1 MGRLDG
7 VVNRDSARKRGITW
21 LRIARAANKMSS
33 DLQLAFLD
41 AVMVV
46 VAYTSLL
53 LFRFEFA
60 VPTEYWERFRYFLP
74 AVIAVH
80 LVANRIWGCYGHMW
94 QHASIQE
101 ARRLLLAGATAEVV
115 IVVGFSFSSDS
126 MPISV
131 RAVGPLF
138 ATALMGAMRF
148 QTRLFAIRRSTSRAG
163 LRVVVIGAGRAGGQ
177 LVREM
182 QHNDTLGLVAV
193 AVVDDDRRWWG
204 RTLYGVRV
212 EGGLDD
218 LERVVRDHEA
228 HQVMLAIPSGG
239 PEVARRVAEAA
250 AAAGVPVKVLPS
262 MEELIGGQPRLRD
275 ARDLSI
281 DDLLSRDQVD
291 IDTQEVAK
299 LLRGRRVLVTGGGG
313 WIGSEI
319 ARQVSTFEPAAIVLV
334 DHDETHLFETAQT
347 VPEAEQTLADIR
359 DTAALD
365 AVFARVRPDVVF
377 HAAAHKHVPILES
390 FAVEAATTN
399 VLGTQNVVDAA
410 VRHATERLVLISTDK
425 AAEPTNVMGATKWLA
440 EQVVLDRTP
449 PGRRF
454 CAVRFGNVLGSRGS
468 VIPTFQRQIAAGGP
482 VTVTDKRMTRF
493 FMSTREA
500 VTLVLQAAAISQD
513 REVLMLEMGEPV
525 NIYDLAERMIVLCG
539 YEVGSDIEIQVT
551 GMRPGER
558 LNEQLRGRGER
569 VEATSHPAVVALGVV
584 RLPREQL
591 QGTMAELA
599 DAIARRDN
607 DAARE
612 QLLAVAQRAF
622 DGPVTAER
630 PANGT
635 GTNGHGRDD
644 DTPHAGSPAA
654 IHQS

>member
-1 MGRLDG
+1 
-7 VVNRDSARKRGITW
+7 
-21 LRIARAANKMSS
+21 MSS

-41 AVMVV
+41 AVMVA

-53 LFRFEFA
+53 LFRFEFT

-313 WIGSEI
+313 WIGAEI
-319 ARQVSTFEPAAIVLV
+319 ARQVSTFAPAAIVLV
-334 DHDETHLFETAQT
+334 DHDETHLFEAAQT
-347 VPEAEQTLADIR
+347 VPEAEQALADIR
-359 DTAALD
+359 DTAAID
-365 AVFARVRPDVVF
+365 ALFARVQPDVVF

-399 VLGTQNVVDAA
+399 VVGTQNVVDAA
-410 VRHATERLVLISTDK
+410 VRHGDR
-425 AAEPTNVMGATKWLA
+425 AARDDLHRQGGRAHQRHGRVQVARGAGRA
-440 EQVVLDRTP
+440 RPHAAGP
-449 PGRRF
+449 PLLRG
-454 CAVRFGNVLGSRGS
+454 AVR
-468 VIPTFQRQIAAGGP
+468 QRARQPGQRDPDVPAP
-482 VTVTDKRMTRF
+482 
-493 FMSTREA
+493 
-500 VTLVLQAAAISQD
+500 D
-513 REVLMLEMGEPV
+513 R
-525 NIYDLAERMIVLCG
+525 RR
-539 YEVGSDIEIQVT
+539 
-551 GMRPGER
+551 RPGDGHRQAHDPVLHEHR
-558 LNEQLRGRGER
+558 
-569 VEATSHPAVVALGVV
+569 
-584 RLPREQL
+584 
-591 QGTMAELA
+591 
-599 DAIARRDN
+599 ARRSPSSSRPPPSRRT
-607 DAARE
+607 ARSSCSRW
-612 QLLAVAQRAF
+612 ASR
-622 DGPVTAER
+622 
-630 PANGT
+630 
-635 GTNGHGRDD
+635 
-644 DTPHAGSPAA
+644 
-654 IHQS
+654 

>member
-1 MGRLDG
+1 M
-7 VVNRDSARKRGITW
+7 VNRDSTRKRGITW
-21 LRIARAANKMSS
+21 LRLARAANKMSS
-33 DLQLAFLD
+33 DLQLALLD
-41 AVMVV
+41 VVMVV
-46 VAYTSLL
+46 VAYTALL

-60 VPTEYWERFRYFLP
+60 VPTEYWERFRFFLP
-74 AVIAVH
+74 VAIAVH
-80 LVANRIWGCYGHMW
+80 LIANRVWGAYGHMW
-94 QHASIQE
+94 QHASVEE
-101 ARRLLLAGATAEVV
+101 ARNLVLAGATAEVV
-115 IVVGFSFSSDS
+115 LVIGFSFSSDS

-131 RAVGPLF
+131 RAVGPLL
-138 ATALMGAMRF
+138 ATALMGAFRF
-148 QTRLFAIRRSTSRAG
+148 QTRLFAIRRSSSRGG

-182 QHNDTLGLVAV
+182 QHNDQLGLIPVAV
-193 AVVDDDRRWWG
+193 IDDDRRWWG
-204 RTLYGVRV
+204 KTLNGVPV
-212 EGGLDD
+212 DGGLDD
-218 LERVVRDHEA
+218 LERVVRDQEA

-319 ARQVSTFEPAAIVLV
+319 ARQVSTFDPAAIVLV
-334 DHDETHLFETAQT
+334 DHDETHLFEAAQT
-347 VPEAEQTLADIR
+347 VPMAEQTLADIR
-359 DTAALD
+359 DAAAID
-365 AVFARVRPDVVF
+365 ALFDRVRPDVVF

-399 VLGTQNVVDAA
+399 VVGTQNVVDAA
-410 VRHATERLVLISTDK
+410 VHHGTERLVLISTDK

-440 EQVVLDRTP
+440 EQIVLDRTP
-449 PGRRF
+449 PGRRY

-482 VTVTDKRMTRF
+482 VTVTDKEMTRF

-500 VTLVLQAAAISQD
+500 VMLVLQAAAISQD

-525 NIYDLAERMIVLCG
+525 NIYDLAERMITLCG
-539 YEVGSDIEIQVT
+539 YEVGTDIEIQVT

-558 LNEQLRGRGER
+558 LTEQLRGRGER
-569 VEATSHPAVVALGVV
+569 VEATSLPSVVALGVV
-584 RLPREQL
+584 RLGRERL
-591 QGTMAELA
+591 RATMDDLA
-599 DAIARRDN
+599 GAIAGRDN
-607 DAARE
+607 DAARV
-612 QLLAVAQRAF
+612 QLLAAAARAF
-622 DGPVTAER
+622 EEPLTADAPGTR
-630 PANGT
+630 ARANG
-635 GTNGHGRDD
+635 HSRDD
-644 DTPHAGSPAA
+644 DTPHAGSAAA
-654 IHQS
+654 IHRS

>member
-1 MGRLDG
+1 

-21 LRIARAANKMSS
+21 LRLARAANKMSS

-41 AVMVV
+41 VVMVA

-53 LFRFEFA
+53 LFRFEFT
-60 VPTEYWERFRYFLP
+60 VPTEYWQRFRYFLP

-313 WIGSEI
+313 WIGAEI
-319 ARQVSTFEPAAIVLV
+319 ARQVSTFSPAAIVLV
-334 DHDETHLFETAQT
+334 DHDETHLFEAAQT
-347 VPEAEQTLADIR
+347 VPEAEQALADIR
-359 DTAALD
+359 DTVAIDAL
-365 AVFARVRPDVVF
+365 FARVQPDVVF

-410 VRHATERLVLISTDK
+410 VRHATERLVMISTDK

-500 VTLVLQAAAISQD
+500 VALVLQAAAISQD

-525 NIYDLAERMIVLCG
+525 NIYDLAERMITLCG

-558 LNEQLRGRGER
+558 LTEQLRGRGER
-569 VEATSHPAVVALGVV
+569 VEATSHPSVVALGVV
-584 RLPREQL
+584 RLPREHL
-591 QGTMAELA
+591 QGTMAELEA
-599 DAIARRDN
+599 AIARRD
-607 DAARE
+607 DAAARE
-612 QLLAVAQRAF
+612 QLLAVAQQAF
-622 DGPVTAER
+622 DGPVGADRR
-630 PANGT
+630 PNGTGT
-635 GTNGHGRDD
+635 GTNGRGRGD
-644 DTPHAGSPAA
+644 DTPHAGSTAA
-654 IHQS
+654 VHQS